1 MINYIWKVRERKN
14 TMTPKCL
21 TWLQQMGKRPQRSSE
36 ALVVWEGRGGDLIL
50 RSLKWLWVE
59 QSSRNVH
66 GRDSYMVLKERK
78 VAWAQDKDVEGKS
91 TEVLLDTVV
100 VHEMVPPI
108 IYKVREEQKEGPLLI
123 EPYRHQH

>member
-1 MINYIWKVRERKN
+1 
-14 TMTPKCL
+14 
-21 TWLQQMGKRPQRSSE
+21 
-36 ALVVWEGRGGDLIL
+36 
-50 RSLKWLWVE
+50 
-59 QSSRNVH
+59 
-66 GRDSYMVLKERK
+66 MVLKERK